1 MAQKQGLQIF
11 SANGKK
17 MFELTDRLSK
27 YLGEVDIYPT
37 SSSADCDGVLPT
49 PTDIE
54 QYDVRPYCILQK
66 VYASNISFSG
76 EVHYVLPEVMYTRID
91 GRYYIRWAYINN
103 SIYSS
108 QVNLPVR
115 VRYGFF

>member
-11 SANGKK
+11 SANGTK

-37 SSSADCDGVLPT
+37 SSSADCDGVLPM

-54 QYDVRPYCILQK
+54 QYDVRPYWIVQK
-66 VYASNISFSG
+66 VYTSSISFSG
-76 EVHYVLPEVMYTRID
+76 DVHYVLPDVNYTRIN
-91 GRYYIRWAYINN
+91 GRYYIKWAYTNN
-103 SIYSS
+103 SIYSR